1 MFLVVFFLQK
11 ADDQVLVRG
20 IVKVVFNLFLDCCS
34 LVIDS
39 LTRCRCRTNNTGML
53 IHSEEIQPLM

>member
-20 IVKVVFNLFLDCCS
+20 IVKVVFNLFLDC
-34 LVIDS
+34 
-39 LTRCRCRTNNTGML
+39 
-53 IHSEEIQPLM
+53 